1 MTEALDLAILLVED
15 DDVAAE
21 AVMRGLKRCGV
32 SVPVAWAEDGEAAL
46 RVLRGTDPLRHAPRP
61 RVVLLDLN
69 MPRMDGFEFL
79 QQLRADPALCDEVVF
94 VLTTSDADAD
104 RVRAYHENVAGYMV
118 KALVGPQF
126 AKLAQLL
133 VSYRLAVRLP

>member
-1 MTEALDLAILLVED
+1 MTGTSELSIVLVED

-21 AVMRGLKRCGV
+21 AVMRGLKLSGV
-32 SVPVAWAEDGEAAL
+32 IAPVVWAEDGEVAL
-46 RVLRGTDPLRHAPRP
+46 RVLRGADPLRHAPRP

-69 MPRMDGFEFL
+69 MPRMDGFEL
-79 QQLRADPALCDEVVF
+79 LHELRADPTLRDEVVF

-104 RVRAYHENVAGYMV
+104 RTRAYHENVAGYMV
-118 KALVGPQF
+118 KASVGPQF

>member
-1 MTEALDLAILLVED
+1 
-15 DDVAAE
+15 
-21 AVMRGLKRCGV
+21 
-32 SVPVAWAEDGEAAL
+32 
-46 RVLRGTDPLRHAPRP
+46 
-61 RVVLLDLN
+61 VLLDLN